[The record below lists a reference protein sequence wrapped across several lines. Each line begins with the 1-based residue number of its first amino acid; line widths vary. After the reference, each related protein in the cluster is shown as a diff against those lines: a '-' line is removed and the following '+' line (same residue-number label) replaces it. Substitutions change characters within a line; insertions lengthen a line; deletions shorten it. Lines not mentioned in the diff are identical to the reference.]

1 MKANLLTPE
10 QEITLVRKVQ
20 NEKSD
25 YAMRK
30 LVEANQGLVH
40 KIVNKFPIK
49 NASCTYDDLYQEGM
63 MGLIYGISKFDSQRG
78 YRLSTYCY
86 NWIQAYIRRYYQN
99 HGRTVRVPVHM
110 SDKQLT
116 LNKQIEALTSE
127 LGRSPTLEEIQAINQ
142 NADHIQSHMTTNLS
156 LNTSIDEDNEL
167 ECFVGEDKTEEFE
180 SVVDADILLNQ
191 LSLVVSPRD
200 YQMLLVR
207 YGLEDGVPKTLQ
219 ETAERFGVTR
229 ARIHQVEKACL
240 SKMRE
245 MV

>member
-1 MKANLLTPE
+1 MKTVLLTPQE
-10 QEITLVRKVQ
+10 EITLVKAVQ
-20 NEKSD
+20 QDKSE
-25 YAMRK
+25 YAKRK

-63 MGLIYGISKFDSQRG
+63 LGLMYGINKFDITRG

-110 SDKQLT
+110 SDKQLQ
-116 LNKQIEALTSE
+116 LNKQIEILTSE
-127 LGRSPTLEEIQAINQ
+127 LGRTPTLEEVQALNRDADTIQA
-142 NADHIQSHMTTNLS
+142 HMTTNLS
-156 LNTSIDEDNEL
+156 LNSSVDDDNEL

-191 LSLVVSPRD
+191 LSNEVSSRD
-200 YQMLLVR
+200 YQMLLMR
-207 YGLEDGVPKTLQ
+207 YGLTDGIPKTLQ

-229 ARIHQVEKACL
+229 ARIHQVEKSCL
-240 SKMRE
+240 QKMRE